1 MSTAFKALAIRIAML
16 VLVALPALPAQAAED
31 VRARG
36 WSNET
41 YGRIIFD
48 WPKRVKY
55 DARVDGAILTVTF
68 ARAMETDLGRVL
80 KYLGGYVSGAQLSE
94 DGKTATFELSGL
106 FDLDTFTSGNS
117 VVVDLRRTQA
127 SSTPPRDTRMAPLRV
142 RVGHHPGFTRLVFDW
157 LDPVNYS
164 VSRDGR
170 RVKMHFEQAGTI
182 DVAALAA
189 ALPQPDFET
198 PASRMEGR
206 NLVLDLTVPDQS
218 YVRHFRDDAKI
229 VLDVLQEGGDFGGMV
244 PTEYT
249 AAGPLPPPGTGPMI
263 QTISPTGEVIA
274 IPAMVGTTV
283 AVVPE
288 EARIPL
294 VTEEAAAAPR
304 PVPIQGS
311 YTPLTHYDPNARGL
325 PRNLLLYERSF
336 APRGPAAAPV
346 APVTP
351 ATPVAPT
358 LPGG

>member
-1 MSTAFKALAIRIAML
+1 MPNAFRTLVARIAML
-16 VLVALPALPAQAAED
+16 VLVALPALPAQAAEE

-55 DARVDGAILTVTF
+55 SAQIDGATLNVTF
-68 ARAMETDLGRVL
+68 DRAMETDLGRVL

-94 DGKTATFELSGL
+94 DGKTATFELAGL

-127 SSTPPRDTRMAPLRV
+127 SSQPPRDTRMAPLRV

-157 LDPVNYS
+157 LDPVDYS
-164 VSRDGR
+164 VSREGAHV
-170 RVKMHFEQAGTI
+170 RVRFEHTATI
-182 DVAALAA
+182 DIAALDA
-189 ALPQPDFET
+189 ALPKPDFET
-198 PASRMEGR
+198 PSSRMDGR
-206 NLVLDLTVPDQS
+206 ELVLDLTVPAQS

-244 PTEYT
+244 ATEYT
-249 AAGPLPPPGTGPMI
+249 AGGNLPPPGSGPMI
-263 QTISPTGEVIA
+263 QTISPSGEVIA
-274 IPAMVGTTV
+274 VPAMVGTTV

-288 EARIPL
+288 ESRIPL
-294 VTEEAAAAPR
+294 VTEETPEAPPR

-325 PRNLLLYERSF
+325 PRNLLLYDRSF
-336 APRGPAAAPV
+336 APSAPAAS
-346 APVTP
+346 PVTP
-351 ATPVAPT
+351 VS
-358 LPGG
+358 PGGPALPDS

>member
-1 MSTAFKALAIRIAML
+1 MPIACRALAIRAAL
-16 VLVALPALPAQAAED
+16 LFLLALPAAQAAAAED

-36 WSNET
+36 WSNES

-55 DARVDGAILTVTF
+55 DARIDGAVLTLTF

-94 DGKTATFELSGL
+94 DGKTATFELAGL

-127 SSTPPRDTRMAPLRV
+127 TSRPPRDTRMAPLRV

-170 RVKMHFEQAGTI
+170 RVKIRFEQSGTI

-189 ALPQPDFET
+189 DLPQPDFEA
-198 PASRMEGR
+198 PSSRMEGSE
-206 NLVLDLTVPDQS
+206 LVLDLTVPEQS

-229 VLDVLQEGGDFGGMV
+229 VFDVLQEGGDFGGMV
-244 PTEYT
+244 ATEYT
-249 AAGPLPPPGTGPMI
+249 AGGALPPPGAGPMI

-288 EARIPL
+288 EARVPL
-294 VTEEAAAAPR
+294 VTEEPPTAPR

-325 PRNLLLYERSF
+325 PRNLLLYGRSF
-336 APRGPAAAPV
+336 GPGGPAAAPV

-351 ATPVAPT
+351 ATPIAPT
-358 LPGG
+358 PPAN

>member
-1 MSTAFKALAIRIAML
+1 MPTAFRRFTARIVML
-16 VLVALPALPAQAAED
+16 VLVTLPALPAQAAEE

-55 DARVDGAILTVTF
+55 NARIDGATLNVTF
-68 ARAMETDLGRVL
+68 DRAMETDLGRVL
-80 KYLGGYVSGAQLSE
+80 KYLGGYVSGVQLSE
-94 DGKTATFELSGL
+94 DGKTATFELAGL

-127 SSTPPRDTRMAPLRV
+127 SSQPPRDTRMAPLRV

-157 LDPVNYS
+157 LDPVDYS
-164 VSRDGR
+164 VSRDGQHVR
-170 RVKMHFEQAGTI
+170 IRFEQAATI
-182 DVAALAA
+182 DVAALDA
-189 ALPQPDFET
+189 ALPKPDFET
-198 PASRMEGR
+198 PSSRMDGR
-206 NLVLDLTVPDQS
+206 ELVLDLTVPAQS

-244 PTEYT
+244 ATEYT
-249 AAGPLPPPGTGPMI
+249 AGGALPPPGSGPMI
-263 QTISPTGEVIA
+263 QTISPSGEVIA
-274 IPAMVGTTV
+274 VPAMVGTTV

-288 EARIPL
+288 ESRVPL
-294 VTEEAAAAPR
+294 VTEEAPEASPR

-336 APRGPAAAPV
+336 APRAPAAS
-346 APVTP
+346 PVTP
-351 ATPVAPT
+351 VS
-358 LPGG
+358 PGGPALPDS